1 MRTVHVSRG
10 PGETIP
16 VQIKDDAHL
25 AELVQRFGAQS
36 VVDIETGKPAQPAGE
51 PAAAPEPETAAKKA
65 RSKASPQHPAKKSG
79 SKKRK

>member
-51 PAAAPEPETAAKKA
+51 PAAPEPKAAAKKA